1 MSMTDETPKAKK
13 KRHSRTLW
21 LAVGTAVAGAVLTSA
36 PDAMP
41 AAATGPGLIFIAA
54 LNAALRVLTTQPVR

>member
-1 MSMTDETPKAKK
+1 MSDSPKKMS
-13 KRHSRTLW
+13 HSRTMW
-21 LAVGTAVAGAVLTSA
+21 AAIATAALGAALTAA

-54 LNAALRVLTTQPVR
+54 LNAALRVLTTQPVK